1 VTDDI
6 KDLQKHMQRI
16 EIKVEQVLTELQ
28 PICKL
33 HRGNGKPGLDV
44 RMSVAETELDDVKG
58 STQWAF
64 RTAVTA
70 IIGALSSVVLYLLK
84 K

>member
-1 VTDDI
+1 MTDDI
-6 KDLQKHMQRI
+6 KDLRQHMQRI

-44 RMSVAETELDDVKG
+44 RLSVAETELEDVKG
-58 STQWAF
+58 STQWAL

>member
-1 VTDDI
+1 MSEDI
-6 KDLQKHMQRI
+6 KDLRDHMQRI

-44 RMSVAETELDDVKG
+44 RMSVAESELDDVKG
-58 STQWAF
+58 STQWAL

>member
-1 VTDDI
+1 VPEDI
-6 KDLQKHMQRI
+6 KELRDHMQRI

-44 RMSVAETELDDVKG
+44 RMSVAESELDDVKS
-58 STQWAF
+58 STQWAL

>member
-1 VTDDI
+1 MTDDI

-58 STQWAF
+58 STQWAL

>member
-1 VTDDI
+1 VSEDI
-6 KDLQKHMQRI
+6 KDLRDHMQRI

-44 RMSVAETELDDVKG
+44 RMSVAESELDDVKG
-58 STQWAF
+58 STQWAL

>member
-1 VTDDI
+1 VSEDI
-6 KDLQKHMQRI
+6 KELQQNLQRI

-44 RMSVAETELDDVKG
+44 RMSVAETELEDVKG

>member
-1 VTDDI
+1 VSDDI
-6 KDLQKHMQRI
+6 KDLRDHMQRI

-44 RMSVAETELDDVKG
+44 RMSVAESELDDVKG
-58 STQWAF
+58 STQWAL

>member
-6 KDLQKHMQRI
+6 KDLRQHMQRI

-44 RMSVAETELDDVKG
+44 RLSVAETELEDVKG
-58 STQWAF
+58 STQWAL

>member
-58 STQWAF
+58 STQWAL

>member
-1 VTDDI
+1 MTDDI
-6 KDLQKHMQRI
+6 KELEKHMQRI

-58 STQWAF
+58 STQWAL

>member
-1 VTDDI
+1 MTDDI
-6 KDLQKHMQRI
+6 KELEKHMQRI

-44 RMSVAETELDDVKG
+44 RVSVAETELDDVKS
-58 STQWAF
+58 STRWAL

>member
-1 VTDDI
+1 MTDDI
-6 KDLQKHMQRI
+6 KDLQKHMQRL

-70 IIGALSSVVLYLLK
+70 IIGA
-84 K
+84 

>member
-1 VTDDI
+1 MPEDI
-6 KDLQKHMQRI
+6 KELRDHMQRI

-44 RMSVAETELDDVKG
+44 RMSVAESELDDVKG
-58 STQWAF
+58 STQWAL

>member
-44 RMSVAETELDDVKG
+44 RMSVAESELDDVKS

>member
-1 VTDDI
+1 MPEDI
-6 KDLQKHMQRI
+6 KELRDHMQRI

-44 RMSVAETELDDVKG
+44 RMSVTESELDDVKG
-58 STQWAF
+58 STQWAL

>member
-44 RMSVAETELDDVKG
+44 RMSVAETELEDVKS

>member
-1 VTDDI
+1 MTDDI
-6 KDLQKHMQRI
+6 KDLQQHMQRI

-44 RMSVAETELDDVKG
+44 RLSVTETELEDVKG
-58 STQWAF
+58 STQWAL